1 MNWSW
6 SRFKRLLRCARAY
19 YWRHYATH
27 LGWESDAPPEARAAY
42 VRSKLTPLQA
52 EVGAVIHKRAAECV
66 IALRDG
72 APMPTAKVMLAR
84 SRADLNALVLSS
96 RRRDAFLRRPKPGFM
111 LLEVWRDGRLALDD
125 VDNAHDTL
133 ERCLLHLESSE
144 VWHELRSVAP
154 RDIML
159 VEKMQSFKISDS
171 EVPVWA
177 VPDLV
182 YTLPDRKHWAVL
194 DWKTGRGAGDA
205 DVAQAA
211 TYALLVRDALGRP
224 LVDGLC
230 ECRIVD
236 LYHGHVQAYAL
247 DEHDLA
253 DAEVVVR
260 DSIATMRGL
269 TADPD
274 LNRPRPK
281 EAYACT
287 TQQARCRGCEYY
299 DLCVADGSV
308 EAGGAGEGAA
318 ERDVPGKQALAAGAG
333 D

>member
-1 MNWSW
+1 
-6 SRFKRLLRCARAY
+6 
-19 YWRHYATH
+19 
-27 LGWESDAPPEARAAY
+27 
-42 VRSKLTPLQA
+42 
-52 EVGAVIHKRAAECV
+52 
-66 IALRDG
+66 
-72 APMPTAKVMLAR
+72 
-84 SRADLNALVLSS
+84 
-96 RRRDAFLRRPKPGFM
+96 
-111 LLEVWRDGRLALDD
+111 
-125 VDNAHDTL
+125 
-133 ERCLLHLESSE
+133 
-144 VWHELRSVAP
+144 
-154 RDIML
+154 ML
-159 VEKMQSFKISDS
+159 VEKKQSFTISDS

-182 YTLPDRKHWAVL
+182 YVLPGRDGRWAVL

-260 DSIATMRGL
+260 DSIATMRRL

-274 LNRPRPK
+274 LNRPLPK

-287 TQQARCRGCEYY
+287 AQQARCRGCEYY

-308 EAGGAGEGAA
+308 EAGGAGGGAA
-318 ERDVPGKQALAAGAG
+318 ERDVAGRQALAVGAG